1 MGKSSSKGHTPREAK
16 DNLKST
22 QLLSV
27 IDAISEGPIEGP
39 VDGLKSVLLNSTP
52 VLDSDGNTNI
62 AGVTVVFRAGE
73 QEQTPPEGFESS
85 GSETVLGTEVK
96 YDTPITRAITSAN
109 IDRLRFTFGVQALVE
124 TTSKGDRNPSEV
136 RLLVQIQR
144 NGGWVTEKDITIKG
158 KTTSQYLASVV
169 VGNLP
174 PRPFNIRMRRMTPDS
189 TTDQLQNKTLWSSYT
204 EIIDVKQCYPNTA
217 LVGVQVDSEQFGS
230 QQVSRNYHLRG
241 RILQVPSNYN
251 PQTRQ
256 YSGIWDGTFKP
267 AYSNNMAWCL
277 WDMLTHPRYGMGKRL
292 GAADVDKWALYV
304 IGQYCDQS
312 VPDGFGGT
320 EPRITCNAYLTT
332 QRKAWDVLSDF
343 CSAMRCMPVWNG
355 QTLTF
360 VQDRP
365 SDKVWTYN
373 RSNVVMPD
381 DGAPFRYSFSA
392 LKDRH
397 NAVEVNWI
405 DPDNGWET
413 ATELVEDTQ
422 AIARYGRNVTKM
434 DAFGCTSRGQ
444 AHRAGLWLIKTELL
458 ETQTVDFSVGAEGL
472 RHVPGDVIEICDDD
486 YAGISTGGRVLAVN
500 SQTRTLTLDR
510 EITLPSSGTTLISL
524 VDGSGNPVSVEVQSV
539 TDGVKVKVSR
549 VPDGVAGYSVWGLKL
564 PTLRQRL
571 FRCVSIRENDDGTH
585 AITAVQHVPEKE
597 AIVDNGAH
605 FDGDQSGTVNGVTPP
620 AVQHLTAEVTADSG
634 EYQVL
639 ARWDTPK
646 VVKGVS
652 FLLRLTVTADDSS
665 ERLVSTARTTET
677 TYRFTQL
684 ALGNYRLTVRA
695 VNAWGQQGDPATTT
709 FRINAPAKPATIELT
724 PGYFQI
730 TAVPRLAVYDPTVQ
744 FEFWFSE
751 KRITNTAQVEKSA
764 RYLGTG
770 SQWTVQGSRIKPGT
784 DFWFYV
790 RSVNLVG
797 KSAFVEA
804 SGQPSN
810 DGEGYLEI
818 FRGLIDETLLGQ
830 ALKERIDASALRTEV
845 TQLEEDIRQ
854 RMDTDIAEVTRKIG
868 KAENTLTQLVAKK
881 NEDQA
886 LAIAQVNQ
894 KVDRV
899 SSEISQTVSQGQSEN
914 ARQIAQVRQYVDKKG
929 SEITSTTDKKLGDQ
943 AVTIQ
948 QIQRVQSDTRNE
960 LNAMYMLKVQKTK
973 NGIPYVAGIGAG
985 IEDVDGQTLSNIL
998 LQADRIAMITPENG
1012 NTTPLFVAQGN
1023 QLFMN
1028 DVFLKRLFAVSI
1040 TSSGNPPAFS
1050 LTPDGRLTARNADIS
1065 GNVNANSGT
1074 LNNVTINQNCRI
1086 LGKLSASHIEG
1097 DIVKT
1102 VGKAFPR
1109 NGSYASGTITVTVY
1123 DDQGFDRQII
1133 IPPVLFRG
1141 TKHQNF
1147 NSHNQQSYWYSTCK
1161 LQVLK
1166 NGQEIFQQ
1174 PATDVSR
1181 VFSSV
1186 IDMPAGHGHVTLT
1199 FNVSSYG
1206 ANKWTPTTSISDLLV
1221 IVMKKSTAGISIS

>member
-1 MGKSSSKGHTPREAK
+1 MGKGSSKGHTPREAK

-52 VLDSDGNTNI
+52 VLDSEGNTNI
-62 AGVTVVFRAGE
+62 SGVTVVFRAGE

-96 YDTPITRAITSAN
+96 YDTPITRTITSAN

-169 VGNLP
+169 VDNLP

-320 EPRITCNAYLTT
+320 EPRITCNAWLTT

-422 AIARYGRNVTKM
+422 AILRYGRNVTKM

-524 VDGSGNPVSVEVQSV
+524 VDGNGNPVSVEVQSV

-549 VPDGVAGYSVWGLKL
+549 VPDGVAEYSVWGLKL

-571 FRCVSIRENDDGTH
+571 FRCVSIRENDDGTY

-652 FLLRLTVTADDSS
+652 FLLRLTVTADDGS

-677 TYRFTQL
+677 TYRFRQL

-695 VNAWGQQGDPATTT
+695 ANAWGQQGDPASVS
-709 FRINAPAKPATIELT
+709 FRIAAPAAPSRIELT

-730 TAVPRLAVYDPTVQ
+730 TATPHLAVYDPTVQ

-751 KRITNTAQVEKSA
+751 KRIADIRQVETTA
-764 RYLGTG
+764 RYLGTALYWIAA
-770 SQWTVQGSRIKPGT
+770 SINIKPGH
-784 DFWFYV
+784 DYYFYI
-790 RSVNLVG
+790 RSVNTVG

-804 SGQPSN
+804 VGQPSN
-810 DGEGYLEI
+810 NAEEYLRFFEGKI
-818 FRGLIDETLLGQ
+818 NSTLLGQ
-830 ALKERIDASALRTEV
+830 ELNDRINASALRSDVE
-845 TQLEEDIRQ
+845 QLEEEINQ
-854 RMDTDIAEVTRKIG
+854 RLESDIAEVTQEIG
-868 KAENTLTQLVAKK
+868 ETENSLTQLVAKK
-881 NEDQA
+881 NEEQS
-886 LAIAQVNQ
+886 LAISQVSQ
-894 KVDRV
+894 KVDNV
-899 SSEISQTVSQGQSEN
+899 SSELTQTVSQSNEEN
-914 ARQIAQVRQYVDKKG
+914 ARQIAQVRQYVDKKS
-929 SEITSTTDKKLGDQ
+929 SEIISTTDKKLGEQ
-943 AVTIQ
+943 EATIQ
-948 QIQRVQSDTRNE
+948 QIQ
-960 LNAMYMLKVQKTK
+960 KVQTDTSNNLNSMWAVKLQQMQD
-973 NGIPYVAGIGAG
+973 GRLYIAGIGAG
-985 IEDVDGQTLSNIL
+985 IENTPDGMQSQVL
-998 LQADRIAMITPENG
+998 LAADRIAMVNPANG
-1012 NTTPLFVAQGN
+1012 NTKPMFVGQGD
-1023 QLFMN
+1023 QIFMN
-1028 DVFLKRLFAVSI
+1028 DVFLKRLTAPTI
-1040 TSSGNPPAFS
+1040 TSGGNPPAFS
-1050 LTPDGRLTARNADIS
+1050 LTPDGRLTAKNADIS
-1065 GNVNANSGT
+1065 GSVNANAGT
-1074 LNNVTINQNCRI
+1074 LNNVTINENCRV
-1086 LGKLSASHIEG
+1086 LGKLSANQIEG
-1097 DIVKT
+1097 DLVKT

-1109 NGSYASGTITVTVY
+1109 DSRAPERWPSGTITVRVY
-1123 DDQGFDRQII
+1123 DDQPFDRQIV
-1133 IPPVLFRG
+1133 IPAVAFSG
-1141 TKHQNF
+1141 AKHEREDNDI
-1147 NSHNQQSYWYSTCK
+1147 YSSCR
-1161 LQVLK
+1161 LIVRK
-1166 NGQEIFQQ
+1166 NGAEIYNRT
-1174 PATDVSR
+1174 ALDNTLIYSG
-1181 VFSSV
+1181 V
-1186 IDMPAGHGHVTLT
+1186 IDMPAGRGHMTLE
-1199 FNVSSYG
+1199 FSVSAWLVNNWY
-1206 ANKWTPTTSISDLLV
+1206 PTASISDLLV
-1221 IVMKKSTAGISIS
+1221 VVMKKATAGISIS

>member
-1 MGKSSSKGHTPREAK
+1 MGKGSSKGHTPREAK

-52 VLDSDGNTNI
+52 VLDSEGNTNI
-62 AGVTVVFRAGE
+62 SGVTVVFRAGE

-96 YDTPITRAITSAN
+96 YDTPITRTITSAN

-169 VGNLP
+169 VDNLP

-292 GAADVDKWALYV
+292 GAEDVDKWALYV

-381 DGAPFRYSFSA
+381 DGAPFHYSFSA

-510 EITLPSSGTTLISL
+510 EIMLSSSGTTLISL

-549 VPDGVAGYSVWGLKL
+549 IPDGVAEYSVWGLKL

-571 FRCVSIRENDDGTH
+571 FRCVSIRENDDGAY

-652 FLLRLTVTADDSS
+652 FLLRLTVTADDGS
-665 ERLVSTARTTET
+665 ERLVSTARTAET
-677 TYRFTQL
+677 TYRFRQL
-684 ALGNYRLTVRA
+684 ALGRYTLTVRA
-695 VNAWGQQGDPATTT
+695 VNARGQQGDPASVS

-868 KAENTLTQLVAKK
+868 KAENSLTQLVAKK
-881 NEDQA
+881 NEDQT
-886 LAIAQVNQ
+886 LAIAQVSQ

-1040 TSSGNPPAFS
+1040 TSSGNPPTFS

-1065 GNVNANSGT
+1065 GAITANTGT
-1074 LNNVTINQNCRI
+1074 LNNVTINENCVIR
-1086 LGKLSASHIEG
+1086 GKLSANQIEG
-1097 DIVKT
+1097 DLVKT

-1109 NGSYASGTITVTVY
+1109 DSRAPERWPSGTITVRVY
-1123 DDQGFDRQII
+1123 DDQPFNRQIV
-1133 IPPVLFRG
+1133 IPAVAFSGAR
-1141 TKHQNF
+1141 HERE
-1147 NSHNQQSYWYSTCK
+1147 NSDTYSSCRLIVK
-1161 LQVLK
+1161 K
-1166 NGQEIFQQ
+1166 NGAEIYNRT
-1174 PATDVSR
+1174 AMDNTLVYSG
-1181 VFSSV
+1181 V
-1186 IDMPAGHGHVTLT
+1186 IDMPAGRGHMTLE
-1199 FNVSSYG
+1199 FSVSAWWVNGWY
-1206 ANKWTPTTSISDLLV
+1206 PTASISDLLV
-1221 IVMKKSTAGISIS
+1221 VVMKKATAGITIS